1 MIRRRFINAMATMSP
16 VKSRQFR
23 ADELPAKAR
32 GIGFAAS
39 LLIRCL
45 SLTYRW
51 RLEDRAGV
59 ATADPQRSLIWV
71 FWHNRI
77 FVVPKA
83 YRRYLAERR
92 GAVLTSASRD
102 GAVIAATIARF
113 GVAAVR
119 GSSSR
124 RGAAAMLGLIDWLR
138 DGYDVAIV
146 PDGPRGPRYRMG
158 PGAVKL
164 ASLTGAAVLP
174 IRIEYGSWW
183 AFRSW
188 DRFRLPKPFT
198 RVTIVFEP
206 LYEVEVD
213 ADDEA
218 LERHRIALERI
229 LNPEHETD

>member
-1 MIRRRFINAMATMSP
+1 MDEPPPKKSREFRASELPPKARRF
-16 VKSRQFR
+16 
-23 ADELPAKAR
+23 
-32 GIGFAAS
+32 GFAGS
-39 LLIRCL
+39 CLIRLL
-45 SLTYRW
+45 SLSYRW
-51 RLEDRAGV
+51 RLDDRAGV
-59 ATADPQRSLIWV
+59 TSGDPGRSLVWV

-77 FVVPKA
+77 FVVPVA
-83 YRRYLAERR
+83 YRRYLSRRR
-92 GAVLTSASRD
+92 GAVLTSASGD

-124 RGAAAMLGLIDWLR
+124 RGAAAMLGLIDWIR

-183 AFRSW
+183 TFRSW

-198 RVTIVFEP
+198 SVTVIFEP
-206 LYEVEVD
+206 LFEVAPE
-213 ADDEA
+213 ADEET
-218 LERHRIALERI
+218 LERRRLD
-229 LNPEHETD
+229 LQTLMNPSHETD